1 MKFQTIFST
10 LLPVAFNCYR
20 NYRILPLYTSCY
32 HRLVNRFLLSVIS
45 VPMKMQSLYLMLM
58 IFSVGNL
65 AQDFVQLY
73 CGNDEYIR
81 VIKIRKG
88 GDFEGVMVRA
98 ECENSQ
104 GGRSKQTPIRYS
116 TSGKDLVTTKLMINY
131 VYLNQAV
138 KKEQASRFCAAD
150 VCMCQSVNQ
159 LHNNQKMAK
168 LVLFSTA

>member
-1 MKFQTIFST
+1 
-10 LLPVAFNCYR
+10 
-20 NYRILPLYTSCY
+20 
-32 HRLVNRFLLSVIS
+32 
-45 VPMKMQSLYLMLM
+45 MKMQSLYLMLM

-168 LVLFSTA
+168 LVLFTLLGKDHPNQAGFTHLWETIAILSSHKSKCSSRTLC